1 MTTFDG
7 DTPSG
12 ETVDVIETTDA
23 DEAAA
28 PEAEVSLE
36 AEEAAPTSD
45 EVEQAT
51 PTPLKPQRLTRPTRP
66 SVRPRQK
73 QTAKPKKRTRPSR
86 SRRTC
91 ASSPASGT

>member
-23 DEAAA
+23 DAAAA

-45 EVEQAT
+45 EIEQAA
-51 PTPLKPQRLTRPTRP
+51 PTP
-66 SVRPRQK
+66 
-73 QTAKPKKRTRPSR
+73 R
-86 SRRTC
+86 SCR
-91 ASSPASGT
+91 SSEADEATPPADEAAVEADAER

>member
-12 ETVDVIETTDA
+12 ESVDVIETTDA
-23 DEAAA
+23 DAAAA

-45 EVEQAT
+45 EIEQAA
-51 PTPLKPQRLTRPTRP
+51 PDAPKLQKPPRLPRRRRRLTRLPLRP
-66 SVRPRQK
+66 SAEAAPE
-73 QTAKPKKRTRPSR
+73 AEGEAKKRIPPS
-86 SRRTC
+86 
-91 ASSPASGT
+91 P

>member
-12 ETVDVIETTDA
+12 ETVDVIETTEADA
-23 DEAAA
+23 AAA

-45 EVEQAT
+45 EIEQAA
-51 PTPLKPQRLTRPTRP
+51 PEAAEAPRLTRR
-66 SVRPRQK
+66 
-73 QTAKPKKRTRPSR
+73 A
-86 SRRTC
+86 
-91 ASSPASGT
+91 GG